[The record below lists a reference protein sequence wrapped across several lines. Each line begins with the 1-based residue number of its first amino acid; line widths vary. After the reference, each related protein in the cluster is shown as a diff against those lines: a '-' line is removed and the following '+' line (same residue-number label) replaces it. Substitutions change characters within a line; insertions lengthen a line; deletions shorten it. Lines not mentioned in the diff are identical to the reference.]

1 VSGLRLWAALVRLYW
16 AQERSAIQFM
26 LFNSFVMP
34 GFVAYMGLMLA
45 GDSLD
50 DRRWWMAGSIT
61 IGLGMGG
68 LAQVG
73 FAVLTDRFLGRLD
86 LIRSAPVPK
95 LAYYAAQVSLTVVQN
110 VALVLGALAAL
121 WALGLA
127 TPGASGVAVALV
139 AGVVA
144 GSAIGGLGAA
154 LAFAARDFDGGNTAV
169 AIAAIGLAVASPVFY
184 ELEALPRLLQPLAW
198 LSPFTHVAPLL
209 RAVLAGAPIPATSF
223 AATLVLALGLNV
235 LSYRLARWQQ

>member
-1 VSGLRLWAALVRLYW
+1 
-16 AQERSAIQFM
+16 
-26 LFNSFVMP
+26 
-34 GFVAYMGLMLA
+34 
-45 GDSLD
+45 
-50 DRRWWMAGSIT
+50 
-61 IGLGMGG
+61 
-68 LAQVG
+68 
-73 FAVLTDRFLGRLD
+73 
-86 LIRSAPVPK
+86 VPK

-121 WALGLA
+121 WALGVA
-127 TPGASGVAVALV
+127 APGATGVAAALV

-209 RAVLAGAPIPATSF
+209 RAVLAGAPVPAGSF
-223 AATLVLALGLNV
+223 AATLALALALNV